1 MDPPVSL
8 RGQAVLPQCN
18 RRVKVVRFFVPRVS
32 TLTRLLDAGHYF
44 LPHPPVQYRIKYPMY
59 RISANSPDEAK
70 RKVVKL
76 LDGNLND
83 LISIEAD
90 YSAQPTWKRFLTG
103 K

>member
-1 MDPPVSL
+1 M
-8 RGQAVLPQCN
+8 
-18 RRVKVVRFFVPRVS
+18 
-32 TLTRLLDAGHYF
+32 
-44 LPHPPVQYRIKYPMY
+44 QYRIKYPMY

-90 YSAQPTWKRFLTG
+90 YSAQPTWKPTFRTSRVDFLRISG
-103 K
+103 GLRDQRS